1 MRQKLTSFPI
11 VQLHLMHLYL
21 HNRLEKSAL
30 KLSLNLRKIGEIT
43 EEKATAREMEKSGAD
58 LFVISTVS
66 CVNLTLS
73 RLRGC

>member
-21 HNRLEKSAL
+21 HNRQKSAL

-43 EEKATAREMEKSGAD
+43 EEKETAREMEKSGAD